1 MSELEKQIT
10 GDWYELRTAL
20 DEPDTLVDFLD
31 ITPSEFKGAAEQLR
45 LAVEEGVV
53 EYKRG
58 LLHSVMYPLKSLKW
72 DSRAITD
79 LNPPLREAAI
89 GVLTPA
95 IQRLFAVGLLR
106 LYSSKSLG
114 GAAQEPDAGLH
125 ASNQSRQVGGTAGG
139 QERAAGG
146 QGGAAPGPSGGSGN
160 SGGGA
165 GGQAGAADGAGQ
177 SAGAGATEAGREPT
191 PDIKTVV
198 EEVKNLLKERPEL
211 QQHQEVKR
219 IMVQLKYYNTELE
232 KMRSL
237 APNIPREKAA
247 SFKKNFQTTFNEI
260 AQKIAAAY
268 NTLINEEIERDR
280 PKEQLPVLK
289 RYEFSTMDKL
299 FREQIANA
307 AKIYSTIRYA
317 GRERYQMREVL
328 VELSAGE
335 PFYAGF
341 FARELKQYQQLAPFG
356 EDYLKIT
363 RAFGSQLQHYYD
375 RYAEWL
381 NP

>member
-31 ITPSEFKGAAEQLR
+31 IKPSEFKGAAERLR
-45 LAVEEGVV
+45 LAVEQGVV

-58 LLHSVMYPLKSLKW
+58 LLHSVMSPLKSLKW

-79 LNPPLREAAI
+79 LNPPLREAAM

-95 IQRLFAVGLLR
+95 AQRLFALGLLR
-106 LYSSKSLG
+106 LYSPKSG
-114 GAAQEPDAGLH
+114 GVGQEPGSGSSGGSGPSS
-125 ASNQSRQVGGTAGG
+125 SNQSRQTGGSAAGSAGSSSAGG
-139 QERAAGG
+139 
-146 QGGAAPGPSGGSGN
+146 PG
-160 SGGGA
+160 
-165 GGQAGAADGAGQ
+165 
-177 SAGAGATEAGREPT
+177 AGAGTSGQGAAEEGGEQA
-191 PDIKTVV
+191 PDIKKVV
-198 EEVKNLLKERPEL
+198 QEVKRLLKERPEL

-247 SFKKNFQTTFNEI
+247 AFKKNFQTTFNEI
-260 AQKIAAAY
+260 AQKINGAY
-268 NTLINEEIERDR
+268 NSLINEEIERDR

-289 RYEFSTMDKL
+289 RYDFSTMDKL
-299 FREQIANA
+299 FREQIAGA

-317 GRERYQMREVL
+317 NQERYQMREVL

-356 EDYLKIT
+356 EDYLKIS
-363 RAFGSQLQHYYD
+363 RAFGGQLQQYYD

-381 NP
+381 TP